1 MAIDLTKKVTGAVS
15 NSVNNYVKNTVNVN
29 TVASQATTA
38 LNTINTFSDL
48 SPQVGQLK
56 TSLSISQKSQLDAL
70 SGVTG
75 IAGSAGNITGN
86 LTNPLAGVDNTT
98 ASVINVSSALS
109 SALSAAGLST
119 DTIKGLITN
128 KVSSAVTNKLPI
140 DQVSSATPTDL
151 GKLINRLPKAGK
163 NNPVKEIEKA
173 KEALLGIADFNYAG
187 IAFPS
192 DVTSQA
198 KSWIELEFY
207 KYTRD
212 NAFSPGNLGKST
224 KVILPLPKQLMEMF
238 SVNYEAKDYGV
249 LTGGILKAGGDATGT
264 LLQKVGA
271 TVDQAMAGTLGQ
283 SEKGPSFSQAVSDFA
298 GDVGSDEVKDVSK
311 AKGLDLLTSAL
322 ASTGNEGLAG
332 LADQVA
338 GGVPNPHST
347 VFFKGVN
354 LRTFTWN
361 WHLVPL
367 SESDALVMRSVV
379 NYLKRA
385 TLPKI
390 EGAILRYPDFVM
402 PKIGGQNAI
411 DMKFKRCM
419 IGDLGID
426 YAPDAQAYHDDGA
439 PVSLN
444 LSITFKET
452 EIFTE
457 DDV

>member
-75 IAGSAGNITGN
+75 ISGAAGNITGN

-151 GKLINRLPKAGK
+151 GKLVNRLPKAGK
-163 NNPVKEIEKA
+163 NNPVKEIENA
-173 KEALLGIADFNYAG
+173 KQKLLGIKDFNYAG
-187 IAFPS
+187 LAFPS

-198 KSWIELEFY
+198 KSWIELYFY
-207 KYTRD
+207 KYNRD
-212 NAFSPGNLGKST
+212 NAFAPGNITNAT
-224 KVILPLPKQLMEMF
+224 KIFLPLPKQLMEMF
-238 SVNYEAKDYGV
+238 SVNYDAKDYGV
-249 LTGGILKAGGDATGT
+249 IVGTAVQSLSGKGGVMQQLMGVVQDSIAAGAEPEQFDQLAKTFMQTAQDPDVQSKMGDSVKMKLQQFATS
-264 LLQKVGA
+264 GA
-271 TVDQAMAGTLGQ
+271 
-283 SEKGPSFSQAVSDFA
+283 
-298 GDVGSDEVKDVSK
+298 
-311 AKGLDLLTSAL
+311 SAL
-322 ASTGNEGLAG
+322 GGEGVAG
-332 LADQVA
+332 LADQLA
-338 GGVPNPHST
+338 GAIPNPHST

-367 SESDALVMRSVV
+367 SKTDATVLKSVI
-379 NYLKRA
+379 NELKKA
-385 TLPKI
+385 TLPKAD
-390 EGAILRYPDFVM
+390 GAILRYPDFVE
-402 PKIGGQNAI
+402 PLIGGQNEI
-411 DMKFKRCM
+411 GMKFKKCM

-426 YAPDAQAYHDDGA
+426 YAPDAQAYHENGA
-439 PVSLN
+439 PVSVN

-452 EIFTE
+452 EIFTQ